1 MLYEFYYTKL
11 NNAIFILDNC
21 SYNLIKPLKERVT
34 MALEDKIKW
43 DKKYQNTPTL
53 LQQRQ
58 ASKKLIQIIDKTKGK
73 KALEVAS
80 GTGRNSIYLAKAGF
94 EIEALDISQVA
105 LDTLDNQGYNN
116 ITTKLIDLD
125 NYVPLENSYN
135 LIVMTNFLDRTLIP
149 HLLQALKKDGILFI
163 ETYMEDKI
171 NSKPNSNPDFLLKKG
186 ELKAFFDEKFEI
198 LEYDEF
204 LNENF
209 ELYKMMK
216 QSIIA
221 RKI

>member
-1 MLYEFYYTKL
+1 
-11 NNAIFILDNC
+11 
-21 SYNLIKPLKERVT
+21 